1 MEEESPN
8 AARPSNRSTGAN
20 AAQPSAVRLGEAS
33 RIYRSGLLRK
43 RRAAL
48 RAVSLTVSNGETL
61 GLLGPNGS
69 GKSTLLALLAG
80 LENPSSGA
88 VQVLGAAPRSAEAQ
102 GRIGYA
108 GDRCAYP
115 AELSPRTL
123 LRAIAAL
130 HGLGGSKGRLRVEEL
145 LERFGLTALASRKL
159 ERLSA
164 GEKRRFELAQ
174 AFLPNPDLLLLDE
187 PSAGLDAPGER
198 VLAEALDEAQARGAT
213 ILIASHD
220 GADVFGRCSNF
231 AVLIAGRL
239 AWHSAAQEFVGR
251 AAEFEWTLPREELTR
266 IRERDTQSQA
276 CTAIR
281 PTSRSLADLYAELGA
296 QPPDTG
302 SAP

>member
-1 MEEESPN
+1 MVVQ
-8 AARPSNRSTGAN
+8 T
-20 AAQPSAVRLGEAS
+20 
-33 RIYRSGLLRK
+33 
-43 RRAAL
+43 
-48 RAVSLTVSNGETL
+48 GETL

-80 LENPSSGA
+80 LEDPSSGD
-88 VQVLGAAPRSAEAQ
+88 VQVLGVPPRSAEAQ

-108 GDRCAYP
+108 GDRCAFP

-123 LRAIAAL
+123 LRALAAL
-130 HGLGGSKGRLRVEEL
+130 QGHGGSKGRLRVEEL
-145 LERFGLTALASRKL
+145 LERFGLTALATRKL

-174 AFLPNPDLLLLDE
+174 AFLHKPDLLLLDE

-198 VLAEALDEAQARGAT
+198 VLAECLDEAQARGAT

-239 AWHSAAQEFVGR
+239 ACHSPAQDFVER
-251 AAEFEWTLPREELTR
+251 AGEFEWTLPREEWNR
-266 IRERDTQSQA
+266 IREHHAASSSCPVA
-276 CTAIR
+276 R
-281 PTSRSLADLYAELGA
+281 PTSRSLAGIYAELGA
-296 QPPDTG
+296 SPADCG
-302 SAP
+302 SAT